1 MDIKPIK
8 PEDLVIKGVPVTQL
22 LREYNVQDIRT
33 ITLSQAAR
41 GLSERLV
48 NRTLPVTNAPEYSDK
63 INQAASPDPELYKSA
78 LGTPVVIDLAFE
90 SVTYKDFVSG
100 KSLRTPGIKFETILC
115 TITQAKKIIK
125 TEIQGRDGTVKE
137 YIGLDDYQVNI
148 NGIIVG
154 ENRVYPKS
162 VVLQLKAV
170 LDAPVPI
177 PVVSDFLNNLGVFNI
192 VVNDYALPQVAGGQS
207 KQDFSINAIS
217 DAPVEILY
225 S

>member
-1 MDIKPIK
+1 MDIKPPK
-8 PEDLVIKGVPVTQL
+8 VDDLVIKGVPVTQL
-22 LREYNVQDIRT
+22 LREYNISDIRT
-33 ITLSQAAR
+33 INLSQAA
-41 GLSERLV
+41 LS
-48 NRTLPVTNAPEYSDK
+48 
-63 INQAASPDPELYKSA
+63 ASLLLFDRYATPDPELYKSA
-78 LGTPVVIDLAFE
+78 LGTPVVMDLAFE

-100 KSLRTPGIKFETILC
+100 KTFKTPPIKFETILC
-115 TITQAKKIIK
+115 TVTQAKKIIK

-137 YIGLDDYQVNI
+137 YIGMDDYQVTI

-170 LDAPVPI
+170 LDAPVPV

-192 VVNDYALPQVAGGQS
+192 VVNDYAFPQVAGGQS

-217 DAPVEILY
+217 DTPVEILY